1 MRISIYHN
9 LKSRRS
15 YSASTGLTP
24 SEFDE
29 LAKDFCQLYQ
39 VAEHKFPENFGRPT
53 AFSDG
58 RELLFL
64 LLYYKKMY
72 PTFDVLALNFGISN
86 ATAHLYI
93 QIAKA
98 LLKTVLAKRK
108 LLPKRV
114 FKDEQEFEKFF
125 QNIDELFIDATERPI
140 QRPSNQQ
147 EQEESYS
154 VKKTMC
160 FQEHGSYFKNT
171 VYPFSRYHRFSRQDD
186 RFYVVKE
193 RLTYSFIL

>member
-1 MRISIYHN
+1 MIINKLQLNPFILKESIHLLSYPMRISIYHN

-114 FKDEQEFEKFF
+114 FKDEQEFEKFSKILMNYLLMR
-125 QNIDELFIDATERPI
+125 QSDLYNDLVI
-140 QRPSNQQ
+140 SKN
-147 EQEESYS
+147 
-154 VKKTMC
+154 KK
-160 FQEHGSYFKNT
+160 NLI
-171 VYPFSRYHRFSRQDD
+171 V
-186 RFYVVKE
+186 
-193 RLTYSFIL
+193 